1 MSFVIVAPELMEA
14 GHRTCP
20 AARSHSPRSP
30 DQLRTG
36 QLPNSRL
43 DSAHSV
49 RFPILAADRPGTR
62 CLKTR
67 CWKSAERQKRA
78 KQREL
83 RIGDVDRAVEKS
95 RIVFNYLLDMG
106 GMLFRG
112 PAITVLVEALLARG
126 GKGDFP
132 EAPSRGS
139 CCTNCRCC
147 GSRLYRLG
155 CKVTTPP
162 TRTSGIATARWRKV
176 LASRGI
182 SRGPRRCHDG
192 GCPFKGGDV
201 FVQRR

>member
-20 AARSHSPRSP
+20 AARSRSPRSP

-67 CWKSAERQKRA
+67 CWKSAEQQKNA

-83 RIGDVDRAVEKS
+83 RIGDVDRAIEKS
-95 RIVFNYLLDMG
+95 RIVFNYLLDTG

-132 EAPSRGS
+132 EAQDTIG
-139 CCTNCRCC
+139 
-147 GSRLYRLG
+147 RLEAARTEPGFVFHELPMLRLRALLARVQGDAAYQDSTQRYRAMAKSLG
-155 CKVTTPP
+155 FV
-162 TRTSGIATARWRKV
+162 GHIAWAE
-176 LASRGI
+176 AM
-182 SRGPRRCHDG
+182 P
-192 GCPFKGGDV
+192 
-201 FVQRR
+201 

>member
-95 RIVFNYLLDMG
+95 RIVFNYLLDTG

-132 EAPSRGS
+132 EAQARIGQLQAARRRAGVRVARTADAAAPGS
-139 CCTNCRCC
+139 T
-147 GSRLYRLG
+147 GSG
-155 CKVTTPP
+155 
-162 TRTSGIATARWRKV
+162 AR
-176 LASRGI
+176 
-182 SRGPRRCHDG
+182 
-192 GCPFKGGDV
+192 
-201 FVQRR
+201 

>member
-20 AARSHSPRSP
+20 AARSRSPRSP

-67 CWKSAERQKRA
+67 CWKSAEQQNRA

-132 EAPSRGS
+132 EAQDTIGQLEAARTEPGFVLHELPML
-139 CCTNCRCC
+139 
-147 GSRLYRLG
+147 RLPALPARVQGDDAAYKDFRDCYRAMAKSLG
-155 CKVTTPP
+155 FV
-162 TRTSGIATARWRKV
+162 GHIAWAE
-176 LASRGI
+176 AM
-182 SRGPRRCHDG
+182 P
-192 GCPFKGGDV
+192 
-201 FVQRR
+201 

>member
-67 CWKSAERQKRA
+67 CWKSAEQQNRA

-126 GKGDFP
+126 GEADFQEAQDTIGRLQAARTEPGFVFHELPMLRLRALLARVQGDAAYQDSTQRYRAMAKSLGFVGHIAWA
-132 EAPSRGS
+132 EAMP
-139 CCTNCRCC
+139 
-147 GSRLYRLG
+147 
-155 CKVTTPP
+155 
-162 TRTSGIATARWRKV
+162 
-176 LASRGI
+176 
-182 SRGPRRCHDG
+182 
-192 GCPFKGGDV
+192 
-201 FVQRR
+201 

>member
-20 AARSHSPRSP
+20 AARSRSPRSP

-43 DSAHSV
+43 DSAHSG

-67 CWKSAERQKRA
+67 CWKSAEQQNRA

-83 RIGDVDRAVEKS
+83 RIGDVDRAIEKS
-95 RIVFNYLLDMG
+95 RIVFNYLLDTG

-132 EAPSRGS
+132 EAQDTIGQLEAARTEPGFVLHELPML
-139 CCTNCRCC
+139 
-147 GSRLYRLG
+147 RLRALLARVQGDAAYQDSTQRYRAMAKSLG
-155 CKVTTPP
+155 FV
-162 TRTSGIATARWRKV
+162 GHIAWAE
-176 LASRGI
+176 AM
-182 SRGPRRCHDG
+182 P
-192 GCPFKGGDV
+192 
-201 FVQRR
+201 

>member
-20 AARSHSPRSP
+20 AARSRSPRSP

-95 RIVFNYLLDMG
+95 RIVFNYLLDTG

-132 EAPSRGS
+132 EAQDTIGQLEAARTEPGFVFHELPML
-139 CCTNCRCC
+139 
-147 GSRLYRLG
+147 RLRALLARVQGDAAYQDSTQRYRAMAKSLG
-155 CKVTTPP
+155 FV
-162 TRTSGIATARWRKV
+162 GHIAWAE
-176 LASRGI
+176 AM
-182 SRGPRRCHDG
+182 P
-192 GCPFKGGDV
+192 
-201 FVQRR
+201 

>member
-20 AARSHSPRSP
+20 AARSRSPRSP

-67 CWKSAERQKRA
+67 CWKSAERQKNA

-83 RIGDVDRAVEKS
+83 RIGDVDRAIEKS
-95 RIVFNYLLDMG
+95 RIVFNYLLDTG

-132 EAPSRGS
+132 EAQDTIGQLEAARTEPGFVFHELPML
-139 CCTNCRCC
+139 
-147 GSRLYRLG
+147 RLRALLARVQGDAAYQDSTQRYRAMAKSLG
-155 CKVTTPP
+155 FV
-162 TRTSGIATARWRKV
+162 GHIAWAE
-176 LASRGI
+176 AM
-182 SRGPRRCHDG
+182 P
-192 GCPFKGGDV
+192 
-201 FVQRR
+201 

>member
-67 CWKSAERQKRA
+67 CWKSAEQQNRA

-95 RIVFNYLLDMG
+95 RIVFNYLLDTG

-112 PAITVLVEALLARG
+112 SAITVLVEALLARG

-132 EAPSRGS
+132 EAQDTIGQLEAARTEPGFVLHELPML
-139 CCTNCRCC
+139 
-147 GSRLYRLG
+147 RLPALPARVQGDDAAYKDFRDRYRAMAKSLG
-155 CKVTTPP
+155 FV
-162 TRTSGIATARWRKV
+162 GHIAWAE
-176 LASRGI
+176 AM
-182 SRGPRRCHDG
+182 P
-192 GCPFKGGDV
+192 
-201 FVQRR
+201 